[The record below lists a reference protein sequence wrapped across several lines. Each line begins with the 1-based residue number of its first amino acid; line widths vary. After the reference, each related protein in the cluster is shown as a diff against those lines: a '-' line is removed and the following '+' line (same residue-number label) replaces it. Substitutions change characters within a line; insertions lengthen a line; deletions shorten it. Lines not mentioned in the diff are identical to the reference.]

1 MPAWSRLPV
10 REQIAREC
18 VNIAYG
24 FFSPL
29 EGFMGRADVDS
40 VAREDDAGQ
49 RLCVEHTH
57 RI

>member
-1 MPAWSRLPV
+1 MIHGLPRLPV

-29 EGFMGRADVDS
+29 VGFMGQADVDS
-40 VAREDDAGQ
+40 VVRDMTLSSGY
-49 RLCVEHTH
+49 V
-57 RI
+57 